1 MIGNRA
7 ATIYG
12 LQAGTRATEGF
23 FPAVPMPWL
32 SGAAQGIDWRVFKEQ
47 QHISLPFRN
56 LFFL

>member
-1 MIGNRA
+1 
-7 ATIYG
+7 
-12 LQAGTRATEGF
+12 
-23 FPAVPMPWL
+23 MPWL